1 MELTVKS
8 RRLRSL
14 SIVPGVTVGNA
25 PGRSYTSLRAVARS
39 TLRPSGS
46 TRTTVPN
53 LVWALTDPPRR
64 VAAASAKSLASVSTT
79 TSRS

>member
-1 MELTVKS
+1 MKS

-14 SIVPGVTVGNA
+14 SISPGVTVGSA

-39 TLRPSGS
+39 ILRPPGS
-46 TRTTVPN
+46 TRMTVPN
-53 LVWALTDPPRR
+53 LVCALTDPPRS
-64 VAAASAKSLASVSTT
+64 VAAASAKSVASVSTT